1 MPQPLERQTL
11 MFSATFPPQIQA
23 KIILVF
29 HFIVGC
35 NIISLAPLLS
45 QRLARDFGHD
55 YVFVTIGRVG
65 STVNL
70 ITRVMP
76 A

>member
-1 MPQPLERQTL
+1 
-11 MFSATFPPQIQA
+11 MFSATFPPQI
-23 KIILVF
+23 
-29 HFIVGC
+29 
-35 NIISLAPLLS
+35 

-76 A
+76 AQ